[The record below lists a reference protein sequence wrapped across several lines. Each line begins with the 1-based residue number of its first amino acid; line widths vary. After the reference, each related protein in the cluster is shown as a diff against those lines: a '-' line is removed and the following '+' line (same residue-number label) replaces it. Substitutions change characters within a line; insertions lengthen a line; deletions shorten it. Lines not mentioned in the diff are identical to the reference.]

1 MMTGEFDASALKLDQ
16 HPFFSATFVVYV
28 FFGFMVIFNLL
39 NAFAVDDTQVSLLLK
54 VMTEFQNV

>member
-16 HPFFSATFVVYV
+16 HPFISLTFVVYV

-39 NAFAVDDTQVSLLLK
+39 NAFAVDDTQVR
-54 VMTEFQNV
+54 